1 MKFEIIDNRE
11 LDLAGKGYKWADVLR
26 QIDRE
31 VLNDIRRTRGEN
43 YVDSL
48 SDDFFDGYSPICLG
62 DDGEL
67 YSVLFDY
74 GGDVP
79 RPVFWS
85 KVSRVATAARSDIKW
100 VRKCGKLRAV
110 FCVETRN
117 KCFGRPVY
125 EDLESGDLAVI
136 INAPSGEVLVDLD
149 TFLESHRFFENVER
163 FCL

>member
-11 LDLAGKGYKWADVLR
+11 LDLAGKGYKWSGALR

-31 VLNDIRRTRGEN
+31 VLNDIRCTRGEN
-43 YVDSL
+43 YADSL
-48 SDDFFDGYSPICLG
+48 SDDFFDGYSPICRG

-67 YSVLFDY
+67 YSVLFDF
-74 GGDVP
+74 GSDVL

-85 KVSRVATAARSDIKW
+85 RVELVGPRTGVKR
-100 VRKCGKLRAV
+100 VRKCGELRAV
-110 FCVETRN
+110 FCVETGN

-136 INAPSGEVLVDLD
+136 INVPSGEVLVDLD
-149 TFLESHRFFENVER
+149 TFLESHRFFEKVEATE
-163 FCL
+163 

>member
-11 LDLAGKGYKWADVLR
+11 LDLAGKGYKWASALR

-31 VLNDIRRTRGEN
+31 VLDDIRRTHGEN

-48 SDDFFDGYSPICLG
+48 SDDFFDGYSPICVG

-67 YSVLFDY
+67 YSVLFDFS
-74 GGDVP
+74 GDAP

-85 KVSRVATAARSDIKW
+85 KVSRAETAARSDIKR
-100 VRKCGKLRAV
+100 VRKSGELRAV

-117 KCFGRPVY
+117 KCFGRTVY

-136 INAPSGEVLVDLD
+136 INMPNGEVLVDLD
-149 TFLESHRFFENVER
+149 TFLESHRFFEKVEV
-163 FCL
+163 LE

>member
-1 MKFEIIDNRE
+1 MKRGNAPAERKIDMKFEIIDNRE

-26 QIDRE
+26 QNDRE

-62 DDGEL
+62 DDGKL
-67 YSVLFDY
+67 YSVLFDF

-85 KVSRVATAARSDIKW
+85 KVATAEK
-100 VRKCGKLRAV
+100 V
-110 FCVETRN
+110 
-117 KCFGRPVY
+117 
-125 EDLESGDLAVI
+125 
-136 INAPSGEVLVDLD
+136 EVL
-149 TFLESHRFFENVER
+149 E
-163 FCL
+163 